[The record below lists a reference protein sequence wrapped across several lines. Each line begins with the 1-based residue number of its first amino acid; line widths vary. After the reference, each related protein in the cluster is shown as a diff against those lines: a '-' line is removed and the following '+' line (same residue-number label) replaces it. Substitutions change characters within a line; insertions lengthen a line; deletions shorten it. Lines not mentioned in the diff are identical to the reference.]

1 LHNKYKPTLRA
12 CYFGYVT
19 QAVVN
24 NLVPL
29 FFIIFQTSY
38 HISYEKLGRLV
49 LINFGTQIFADWLAL
64 RYVDRVGYRTS
75 AVLAHGFAAAG
86 LIALGVLPMLTPNPY
101 TGLVIAVMIYAVGGG
116 IIEVLISPI
125 VDSLPGEAKSSAM
138 SLLHSFYCWGQMGVV
153 LVTTL
158 LLWLLGTGIWFIL
171 PVLWALVPI
180 WNLFRFRKVPLLPPV
195 AEHERIPLRTLLG
208 KRAFLVALV
217 LMLCAGASE
226 LTMSQWSSLFA
237 EKGLLV
243 PKLFGDLLGPCLFAI
258 FMGIGRTIHG
268 VLGHKIH
275 LQGAMLATASLCVVC
290 YAVTIF
296 APLPIF
302 SLLGCAFCG
311 FSVSLMWPGTFSLAA
326 AAFPKGGTAM
336 FGLMAVFGDIGGSV
350 GPWIA
355 GFVSD
360 LAQKSERLIAFGASI
375 SLMPEQMGL
384 KAGLF
389 VATVFPVVML
399 LGLAVF
405 NPNAQRSASPVPE
418 E

>member
-1 LHNKYKPTLRA
+1 LHSIYKPTLRA
-12 CYFGYVT
+12 CYFGYIT

-38 HISYEKLGRLV
+38 HISYEMLGRLV

-64 RYVDRVGYRTS
+64 RYVDKIGYRTS

-86 LIALGVLPMLTPNPY
+86 LIALGVLPLLTANPY
-101 TGLVIAVMIYAVGGG
+101 TGLVIAVMIYAIGGG

-125 VDSLPGEAKSSAM
+125 VDSLPGDAKSSAM

-153 LVTTL
+153 MVTTL
-158 LLWLLGTGIWFIL
+158 LLWLLGTGIWFML
-171 PVLWALVPI
+171 PILWALVPI
-180 WNLFRFRKVPLLPPV
+180 WNLFRFTKVPLLPPV

-208 KRAFLVALV
+208 QRAFLIALV
-217 LMLCAGASE
+217 LMLCAGAAE

-268 VLGHKIH
+268 VMGHKIH
-275 LQGAMLATASLCVVC
+275 LKGAMLATASLSIAC

-296 APLPIF
+296 APFPIL

-360 LAQKSERLIAFGASI
+360 LAQKSDKLIALGASM

-405 NPNAQRSASPVPE
+405 NPHPVKREPVV
-418 E
+418 

>member
-1 LHNKYKPTLRA
+1 MHSIYKPTLRA
-12 CYFGYVT
+12 CYFGYIT

-38 HISYEKLGRLV
+38 HISYEMLGRLV

-64 RYVDRVGYRTS
+64 RYVDRIGYRTS

-86 LIALGVLPMLTPNPY
+86 LIALGVLPLLTANPY
-101 TGLVIAVMIYAVGGG
+101 TGLVIAVMIYAIGGG

-153 LVTTL
+153 MVTTL

-171 PVLWALVPI
+171 PILWALVPI
-180 WNLFRFRKVPLLPPV
+180 WNLFRFTKVPLLPPI
-195 AEHERIPLRTLLG
+195 AEHERITLRTLLG
-208 KRAFLVALV
+208 QRAFLIALV
-217 LMLCAGASE
+217 LMLCAGAAE

-268 VLGHKIH
+268 VMGHRIH
-275 LQGAMLATASLCVVC
+275 LKGAMLATASLSVAC

-296 APLPIF
+296 APYPIL

-360 LAQKSERLIAFGASI
+360 LAQKSDKLIALGASM

-399 LGLAVF
+399 LGLAAF
-405 NPNAQRSASPVPE
+405 NPHPVKPVNQ
-418 E
+418 